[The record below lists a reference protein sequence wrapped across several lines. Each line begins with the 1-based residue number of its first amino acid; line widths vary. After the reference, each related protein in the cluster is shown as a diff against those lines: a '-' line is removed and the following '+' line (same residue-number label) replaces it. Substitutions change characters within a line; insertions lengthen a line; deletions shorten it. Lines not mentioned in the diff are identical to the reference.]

1 MGVGMT
7 NLTDREREA
16 VVDHFFHSETAFLI
30 ELIFK
35 YAPEDMLKEMGV
47 SLTMD
52 DDVAED

>member
-1 MGVGMT
+1 MT

-47 SLTMD
+47 RLTED
-52 DDVAED
+52 DESNDGED